1 MAKSKEEFSVLD
13 KGLSVEGT
21 ISFKGKIIIRG
32 SLKGILVG
40 ETVVISE
47 EGAVY
52 ADIKAAS
59 ITVGGIFEG
68 KIRALTELVILAT
81 GKCEG
86 NIICKNLVVEPGGI
100 LNGSVTRIT
109 SDNSIPNTPRTAL
122 IQKSPTVE
130 KDKDKQKDKD
140 KDNKEDMKNPE

>member
-68 KIRALTELVILAT
+68 KIRALTELIILAT

-140 KDNKEDMKNPE
+140 NKEDIKNPE

>member
-130 KDKDKQKDKD
+130 KDKQ